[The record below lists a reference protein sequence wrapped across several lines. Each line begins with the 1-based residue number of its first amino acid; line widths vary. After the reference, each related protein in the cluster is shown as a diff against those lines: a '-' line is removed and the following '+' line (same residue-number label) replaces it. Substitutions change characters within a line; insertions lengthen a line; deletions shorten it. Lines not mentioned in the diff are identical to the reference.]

1 MTKKEREKDRK
12 IYRERSVETT
22 VATYGRALLS
32 WVLTTSWLERRR
44 ASKSVATATRRR
56 RTLTIESACM
66 CVRVKRAHAS
76 STLTPSSPY
85 LNFLKLNSTILFFPP
100 PLNFQTVTCE
110 SNTSRTRFD
119 GENSYH
125 LKISMTYISFSFV
138 NVTLLTF
145 YHRLTVIVLRIV
157 KTL

>member
-44 ASKSVATATRRR
+44 ASESVATATRRR

-100 PLNFQTVTCE
+100 PPQFSNSNLRIEHV
-110 SNTSRTRFD
+110 SNTFRWRELVSL
-119 GENSYH
+119 ENFNDIH
-125 LKISMTYISFSFV
+125 FFFLRECYITNFLSSFNRYSV
-138 NVTLLTF
+138 EDC
-145 YHRLTVIVLRIV
+145 
-157 KTL
+157 